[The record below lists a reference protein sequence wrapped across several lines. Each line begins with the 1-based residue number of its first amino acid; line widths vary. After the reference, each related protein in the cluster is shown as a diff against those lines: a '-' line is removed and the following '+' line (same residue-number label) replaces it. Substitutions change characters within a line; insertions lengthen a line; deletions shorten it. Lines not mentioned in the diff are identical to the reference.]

1 MRILKK
7 GNHNTK
13 HLVYTA
19 LIRPML
25 EYGAVCWDPHRVG
38 QVSALNWV
46 QGRAA
51 KFANNT
57 DQIGW
62 EALSDRR
69 LVSRLCALFKAY
81 SGNRAWKAVDD
92 RLLRPHYLGREDHNR
107 KIRSR
112 KQRTE
117 IGKFSFVNRT
127 IISWNQLPAD
137 LLASFPFKL
146 NKFRKGVKKLI
157 ASDRVKS

>member
-1 MRILKK
+1 MEL
-7 GNHNTK
+7 
-13 HLVYTA
+13 
-19 LIRPML
+19 
-25 EYGAVCWDPHRVG
+25 CWDPHRVG
-38 QVSALNWV
+38 QVSALNRV
-46 QGRAA
+46 QARAA

-62 EALSDRR
+62 EALSGRR
-69 LVSRLCALFKAY
+69 LVSRLCAPFKAY
-81 SGNRAWKAVDD
+81 LGNRAWKAIY
-92 RLLRPHYLGREDHNR
+92 RTILGREDHNR

-112 KQRTE
+112 KQRTD

-146 NKFRKGVKKLI
+146 NKFRKIVKKLI
-157 ASDRVKS
+157 AANRVKS

>member
-1 MRILKK
+1 
-7 GNHNTK
+7 
-13 HLVYTA
+13 
-19 LIRPML
+19 
-25 EYGAVCWDPHRVG
+25 VG
-38 QVSALNWV
+38 QVSALNRV
-46 QGRAA
+46 QARAA

-69 LVSRLCALFKAY
+69 LVPRLCALFKAY
-81 SGNRAWKAVDD
+81 SGNRAWKAIED
-92 RLLRPHYLGREDHNR
+92 RLLRSHYLSREDHNR

-112 KQRTE
+112 KQRTD
-117 IGKFSFVNRT
+117 IGKFSFLNRT

-146 NKFRKGVKKLI
+146 NKFRKRVKKLI
-157 ASDRVKS
+157 ATNRVKS